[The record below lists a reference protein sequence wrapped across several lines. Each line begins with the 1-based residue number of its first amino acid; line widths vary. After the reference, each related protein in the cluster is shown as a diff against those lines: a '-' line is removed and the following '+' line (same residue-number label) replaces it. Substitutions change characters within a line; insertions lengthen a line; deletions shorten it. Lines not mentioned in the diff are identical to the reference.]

1 MSNQRGKS
9 FPLEFEF
16 DEKNNLTSVKL
27 DTINSISLGVTN
39 SRTVSKPCC
48 NNKSADYTG
57 KNRIVIKI
65 DECLKLFCECGSLQR
80 VLKGT
85 KISGVVHLSDDYM
98 ILTMNDVDNKNPL
111 YSLNVSDN

>member
-1 MSNQRGKS
+1 M
-9 FPLEFEF
+9 
-16 DEKNNLTSVKL
+16 
-27 DTINSISLGVTN
+27 
-39 SRTVSKPCC
+39 SKPCC
-48 NNKSADYTG
+48 NKKSADYTG

-65 DECLKLFCECGSLQR
+65 DECLKLYCECGTLQR

-111 YSLNVSDN
+111 YSLNVSDNQEVLLSQNQSSGIFMYNKRWMN